1 VGWGGKGQVSLLMHG
16 KWQDRFIMKSKDQI
30 LLEEAYSLVLEK
42 KRKKKSKKRLKDRRL
57 EKGILGG
64 YWGSGNDSS
73 DGGDGGGE

>member
-1 VGWGGKGQVSLLMHG
+1 
-16 KWQDRFIMKSKDQI
+16 MKSRDQI

-64 YWGSGNDSS
+64 YWGHGNDSS
-73 DGGDGGGE
+73 DEGDSGGGE